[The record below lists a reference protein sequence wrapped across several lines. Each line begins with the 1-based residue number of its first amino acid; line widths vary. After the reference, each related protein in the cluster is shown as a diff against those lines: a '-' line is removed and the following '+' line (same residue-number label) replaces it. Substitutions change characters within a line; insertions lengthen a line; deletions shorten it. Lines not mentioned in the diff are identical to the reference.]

1 MKPQYIHVIKS
12 LNQDFQSNIPSQ
24 ATIHLRT
31 VRPILNQQNTVSSAQ
46 FLQGFTGVT
55 AATPTRIIVNSLPST
70 FTLTNETRA
79 VKTNS
84 SIVAVPIHETSV
96 NSSSSVVCAPVK
108 GPSNYDIMPTKDTFI
123 QNNETGKSKI
133 IGPIN
138 ATSNLQKTSSP
149 SKKKRISSPHSEVA
163 QRSQKQSSKRI
174 KVEESSLKIAKRK
187 TWTEN
192 ETITFISVWTDYY
205 PQLIS
210 GKSRHSPIYHSMANQ
225 LNQILKD
232 RSLTAADVK
241 SKIGNMVTEYRRKKK
256 ELGTTGSSP
265 SSWPY
270 YDLIDKLL
278 GERPYNN
285 ESLLSDS
292 ILTEEEQEQLLDDIN
307 NTSLPDLNATQT
319 SEQVD
324 DSTTLTINN
333 DEPNN
338 LVHGNA
344 TNSTNASNIVS
355 ISKSDVPAT
364 ISSTTK
370 KTVSAR
376 KKTKSETKID
386 LIKELVG
393 KIESVSDIA
402 ANSEVKALELLEKQT
417 RLQEESINNER
428 EFLNVIKTIM
438 NKCQRVIQNYRRNLN
453 CKNQLILS
461 ILLLFHSTPSI
472 TNRSIW
478 CFKKSGR
485 WWSEI
490 VPLMSNQQFKENF
503 RIERSTFSSLLQ
515 QIRPYMEKLDTNY
528 RAAIPIEKR
537 LACALYA
544 LGSSSEFRTIGHLFG
559 IGKSTAREIFHE
571 FCSILV
577 DKFFHRF
584 IKFPTTDAEIK
595 ETIDGFLIKCGYP
608 LCLGAVD
615 GTHIAIKPPLGFE
628 CDYFNYKKYHSI
640 IMLATVNSN
649 LLFTYVNIG
658 APERCN
664 DSSIYNNCSL
674 SNVIQHPI
682 YQNHFMMIN
691 NVMVHSHLIADSAFA
706 LSSNLM
712 KPFSDRL
719 NMPKTQTLFNYR
731 LSRAR
736 CSIERAFGSLKN
748 RFRLLHRK
756 LEHDLNNVINIVK
769 AATIIHNLC
778 IYHGDSVE
786 VDWETLPVIHKKLS
800 SNVHTNRGID
810 TREALT
816 EFFVQNPL

>member
-376 KKTKSETKID
+376 KKTKSETKRIR
-386 LIKELVG
+386 LK
-393 KIESVSDIA
+393 SDIF
-402 ANSEVKALELLEKQT
+402 KT
-417 RLQEESINNER
+417 RIE
-428 EFLNVIKTIM
+428 
-438 NKCQRVIQNYRRNLN
+438 CQRVIQNYRRNLN

>member
-1 MKPQYIHVIKS
+1 MKPQYIRVIKS

-31 VRPILNQQNTVSSAQ
+31 VRPILNQQNTIASAQ

-55 AATPTRIIVNSLPST
+55 AATPSRVIVNPLPST
-70 FTLTNETRA
+70 FTLTNETTA

-96 NSSSSVVCAPVK
+96 KSSSSVVCAPVK
-108 GPSNYDIMPTKDTFI
+108 GPSNNDIMPINDTFI
-123 QNNETGKSKI
+123 QNNKTGKSKI
-133 IGPIN
+133 ISPIN
-138 ATSNLQKTSSP
+138 ATSNLHMMSSP

-163 QRSQKQSSKRI
+163 QRNQKQSSKRM
-174 KVEESSLKIAKRK
+174 KVEESVKRK
-187 TWTEN
+187 SWTEN

-225 LNQILKD
+225 LNQMLKD

-292 ILTEEEQEQLLDDIN
+292 IVTEEEQEEFLDDIN
-307 NTSLPDLNATQT
+307 NASLPDLNATQI

-324 DSTTLTINN
+324 DSATLTINN

-355 ISKSDVPAT
+355 ISKPDVPAT

-370 KTVSAR
+370 KTVNAR
-376 KKTKSETKID
+376 KKTKSETKRIR
-386 LIKELVG
+386 LK
-393 KIESVSDIA
+393 SDI
-402 ANSEVKALELLEKQT
+402 
-417 RLQEESINNER
+417 
-428 EFLNVIKTIM
+428 IKTRIE
-438 NKCQRVIQNYRRNLN
+438 CQRVIQNYRRNLN
-453 CKNQLILS
+453 RKNQLILS
-461 ILLLFHSTPSI
+461 TLLLFHSTPFI

-515 QIRPYMEKLDTNY
+515 QIRPHIEKLDTNY

-544 LGSSSEFRTIGHLFG
+544 LGSSSEFRTIDHLFG

-571 FCSILV
+571 FCSVLV
-577 DKFFHRF
+577 NKFFHRF

-649 LLFTYVNIG
+649 LLFTYINIG
-658 APERCN
+658 APGRCN

-691 NVMVHSHLIADSAFA
+691 NIMVHSHLIADSAFA

-712 KPFSDRL
+712 KPYSDRP

-736 CSIERAFGSLKN
+736 CSIERAFDSLKN

-778 IYHGDSVE
+778 IYHGDNIE